1 MSYDT
6 MDYRYNTFVVIWY
19 FSKGA
24 GGNGVYKYAKLVYL
38 VEDESLISLALIKK
52 YLHAPP
58 MQGGGVT
65 KKSLLVGRSTIVVG
79 LFWIFCPQKSCSPL
93 PVVPKEER
101 DKDHKSLSS
110 LRCVLGE
117 VVGVIHPW
125 GLGPCRSEV
134 LLFHFQNLTHHHCDT
149 GASVFSRSPRLQGLI

>member
-65 KKSLLVGRSTIVVG
+65 KKCLLVGRSTIVVG
-79 LFWIFCPQKSCSPL
+79 LFWIFALRRVVHLCPWCRRR
-93 PVVPKEER
+93 KEI
-101 DKDHKSLSS
+101 KTTS
-110 LRCVLGE
+110 
-117 VVGVIHPW
+117 
-125 GLGPCRSEV
+125 
-134 LLFHFQNLTHHHCDT
+134 HFQVC
-149 GASVFSRSPRLQGLI
+149 GASSARSWG